1 MSRRLNFAL
10 GSFVIAA
17 IFLAFAN
24 FGGSDEGDNGGWTE
38 YGIALAVAL
47 VAAALVFW
55 LAARYTGEGA
65 ALVFA
70 VLSAITVVAFWLGVT
85 PVFAGAAAYLT
96 LGQETRTTRGTATLV
111 LAGLA
116 TVAFAVLC
124 ITG

>member
-24 FGGSDEGDNGGWTE
+24 FGGSADDNGGGKE
-38 YGIALAVAL
+38 YAITLAIVLAVAI
-47 VAAALVFW
+47 LVFW
-55 LAARYTGEGA
+55 LVDRYSGDGA
-65 ALVFA
+65 ALVLA
-70 VLSAITVVAFWLGVT
+70 VLAAIAVVVFWLGLT
-85 PVFAGAAAYLT
+85 PVFAGAAAYLA
-96 LGQETRTTRGTATLV
+96 LGESVRTTRGTLALA

-124 ITG
+124 FVG